1 MNEHV
6 NRSLSRVL
14 IESDLWFQNKC
25 ILKEGI
31 WISKY
36 NTRDFLKT
44 LPFNSLNVLLKA
56 RISHKYKIKQL
67 INCPFELLQKLE
79 WMFLDVRLKGPISS
93 QWGCSSEGKQR
104 LKRGIRHLTWFLGT
118 ARLSLGTKSSR
129 RLKLFQNTLHS
140 LSNYRVCPNKLHD
153 GVLVGTKKT
162 KKKPR
167 LWRFKVCSKPLP
179 NNMKLLMEEKTV
191 GDVKLCW
198 LRITWIVAAMGKSGS
213 SVE

>member
-1 MNEHV
+1 MNMSTDHCHV
-6 NRSLSRVL
+6 CSSNQTYDFKINAFWKVNVTQGAFWKLS
-14 IESDLWFQNKC
+14 
-25 ILKEGI
+25 
-31 WISKY
+31 
-36 NTRDFLKT
+36 
-44 LPFNSLNVLLKA
+44 PFNSLNVLLKA

-153 GVLVGTKKT
+153 GVLVGTTTT
-162 KKKPR
+162 KKKQG
-167 LWRFKVCSKPLP
+167 CEGSKFAP
-179 NNMKLLMEEKTV
+179 NHFQIIWNY
-191 GDVKLCW
+191 
-198 LRITWIVAAMGKSGS
+198 
-213 SVE
+213 